1 MTLILNSDRSNVC
14 VLPKKETLIVTT
26 STTPKH
32 QNKDEDG
39 DVNPALRHVA
49 VQVDDV
55 TPLQYVGFP
64 SILRCRPGG
73 RHDAKVR
80 CRLRLRHRFG
90 VKSW

>member
-1 MTLILNSDRSNVC
+1 MLLTNSILWEIRTDHQVG
-14 VLPKKETLIVTT
+14 VLDNMAHKKFLLEGFCGYPFVHSPRKLLVDARFIVTT

-55 TPLQYVGFP
+55 TPL
-64 SILRCRPGG
+64 
-73 RHDAKVR
+73 
-80 CRLRLRHRFG
+80 
-90 VKSW
+90 